1 MAEQAQIIQELRDY
15 YKEKPP
21 VDRKFEKLKLQAFA
35 LLYVENPRAAQN
47 LWIHYSN
54 PVEDIEIEKIRL
66 QALCLRELDKERV
79 KKTYLPKP
87 DLQVTTLSG
96 EVVPEPKER
105 RLYTTVHSD
114 IIETDLFGNKLP
126 PKERKKLISVT
137 EEVEYARMQSGIIT
151 MFEKAECY
159 GNPVDAINY
168 WLNKR
173 GRRTAFGD
181 FVGFVYGEFPV
192 PCAAR
197 AVRVMFAFVVK
208 EPHIEAKKAHKRNL
222 KRLKMKGYQF
232 NHYLKGNT
240 ITDFVTREAA
250 VTTWKKRNP
259 DVWEEIRI
267 AQIKKRVDRKEE
279 LRKQRGES

>member
-1 MAEQAQIIQELRDY
+1 MAEQSQIIQELRDY
-15 YKEKPP
+15 YKENPP

-35 LLYVENPRAAQN
+35 LLYVENPRAAHN
-47 LWIHYSN
+47 LWVHYSK

-96 EVVPEPKER
+96 EVIPEPKER
-105 RLYTTVHSD
+105 KLYTTVHSD

-208 EPHIEAKKAHKRNL
+208 EPHIEARKAHKRNL
-222 KRLKMKGYQF
+222 KRLKIKSHQYRKL
-232 NHYLKGNT
+232 LKGNT
-240 ITDFVTREAA
+240 ITDFVTREAE
-250 VTTWKKRNP
+250 VTKWKKENP
-259 DVWEEIRI
+259 DVWYEIWL
-267 AQIKKRVDRKEE
+267 AEHKKRLDVRRKNKE
-279 LRKQRGES
+279 KRGES